1 MMIDIDPSLTLSLR
15 SSVRLLTEYII
26 YFYKKVRS
34 TVRLVKKSYY
44 TLMRL
49 INKLGLQSAL
59 GLPS

>member
-1 MMIDIDPSLTLSLR
+1 MIISMLGLQSAYRLNTLFIS
-15 SSVRLLTEYII
+15 I
-26 YFYKKVRS
+26 KKLGLQS
-34 TVRLVKKSYY
+34 ALSKESYY